1 MIFVVHLEEEKV
13 PGHGV
18 VDTCSLAGLF
28 PGVRRSSVSFVFSF
42 KILILAMQPGCVEL
56 LSHPSSHMQELGLL
70 LLHHPWRCCSFCGL
84 FCVKSCLSFFFS
96 KLVRNFWRRPSL
108 GGKRKG
114 FLLVRKTS
122 KGGGVAMSADTCPG
136 LSTGPLLPGDSGWFW
151 DLWLKRSTCR
161 VPRFHWGWRGEEGGK
176 KGGRERKRDGRLIFK
191 ETLK

>member
-1 MIFVVHLEEEKV
+1 MILQFPSSAGNFSTCWLFIHVLLSGFLMFLLVDIKSCFPGYTCMIFVVHLEEEKV

-70 LLHHPWRCCSFCGL
+70 LLHHPWCCCSFCGL

-96 KLVRNFWRRPSL
+96 KLVRNFWRRPQTQAKSSQH
-108 GGKRKG
+108 R
-114 FLLVRKTS
+114 RRRRRPRR
-122 KGGGVAMSADTCPG
+122 ARPA
-136 LSTGPLLPGDSGWFW
+136 
-151 DLWLKRSTCR
+151 RSDCR
-161 VPRFHWGWRGEEGGK
+161 RVKSVDWISPRE
-176 KGGRERKRDGRLIFK
+176 I
-191 ETLK
+191 